1 MGEMKK
7 TFATATFSFALL
19 LAAGILVLHLGS
31 PRRVKAQACNNG
43 TIQGIWGFS
52 YEGVV
57 GGLATAGAGHTLADG
72 SGGSNGGDTLSVN
85 GVIVRR
91 TYTGTYNVNADC
103 TGTTSYNDSLGNV
116 FHQDFVVMNGA
127 NSIAVVETDNGVT
140 LAYTAQ
146 RQ

>member
-1 MGEMKK
+1 MKK
-7 TFATATFSFALL
+7 TFAITTFSFALL

-31 PRRVKAQACNNG
+31 PRRVKAQSCSNA

-52 YEGVV
+52 YNGLV
-57 GGLATAGAGHTLADG
+57 GGLTTSGAGHTLADG
-72 SGGSNGGDTLSVN
+72 SGNASGGDTLSVN
-85 GVIVRR
+85 GVILRR
-91 TYTGTYNVNADC
+91 TYTGTYNINPDC
-103 TGTTSYNDSLGNV
+103 TGTTTFNDSLGNV
-116 FHQDFVVMNGA
+116 FHQDIVVMNSA